1 MLRVI
6 LIIVV
11 AVVLIIGIAFVWG
24 YWRWATRTETLRSQL
39 ASAMQSPIPATYDPH
54 ELDSLPSCVQRYL
67 RMVLVPGQPIIRD
80 VYLEHEGEMNMAQ
93 DKWVP
98 FTSQQYISTR
108 DPGFVWDA
116 RISMFPGVRVHVHDA
131 YVDGKGLLHAS
142 VIGLITMMDQSGTG
156 ITYGEYLRWCAETAW
171 YPTAMLPS
179 QGASWQPLTDTSAR
193 VTFKHGS
200 MQATLTA
207 TFGSDGLLASIR
219 AEDRGREVNGGTTI
233 PTPWE
238 GRWSNYIRMNGMLVP
253 GTGEVAWILKEGR
266 MVYWRGRIAN
276 SE

>member
-1 MLRVI
+1 MKII

-11 AVVLIIGIAFVWG
+11 VAALIIGVAFVWG
-24 YWRWATRTETLRSQL
+24 YWRWATRTESLRSKL
-39 ASAMQSPIPATYDPH
+39 YSTMQSPVPATYDPH

-67 RMVLVPGQPIIRD
+67 RLVLVPGQPIIRD
-80 VYLEHEGEMNMAQ
+80 VYLEHEGEMDMSQ

-98 FTSQQYISTR
+98 FTSKQYISTR
-108 DPGFVWDA
+108 EPGFIWDA
-116 RISMFPGVRVHVHDA
+116 RIAMFPGIKVHVHDA
-131 YVDGKGLLHAS
+131 FVDGKGLLHAS
-142 VIGLITMMDQSGTG
+142 VIGLITMMEQSGSAFD
-156 ITYGEYLRWCAETAW
+156 YGEYLRWCAETAW

-179 QGASWQPLTDTSAR
+179 QGAVWQPLTDTSAR
-193 VTFKHGS
+193 VTFRNGS
-200 MQATLTA
+200 LTATLTV
-207 TFGSDGLLASIR
+207 TFSPDGLMSSIR
-219 AEDRGREVNGGTTI
+219 AEDRGREVNGQTI

-253 GTGEVAWILKEGR
+253 STGEVAWILKEGR

>member
-6 LIIVV
+6 LIIFV
-11 AVVLIIGIAFVWG
+11 AAALIIGIAFVWG
-24 YWRWATRTETLRSQL
+24 YWRWATRTETLRSKL
-39 ASAMQSPIPATYDPH
+39 YGAMQSPIPATYDPH

-67 RMVLVPGQPIIRD
+67 RLVLVPGQPIIRE
-80 VYLEHEGEMNMAQ
+80 VYLEHEGEMDMSQ

-98 FTSQQYISTR
+98 FTSKQYISTR
-108 DPGFVWDA
+108 EPGFIWDA
-116 RISMFPGVRVHVHDA
+116 RIAMFPGIHVHVHDA
-131 YVDGKGLLHAS
+131 FVDGKGLLHAS
-142 VIGLITMMDQSGTG
+142 VIGLITMMEQSGSAFD
-156 ITYGEYLRWCAETAW
+156 YGEYLRWCAESAW
-171 YPTAMLPS
+171 YPTVLLPS

-193 VTFKHGS
+193 VTFKNGS
-200 MQATLTA
+200 LTATLTV
-207 TFGSDGLLASIR
+207 TFSPDGLMSTIR
-219 AEDRGREVNGGTTI
+219 AEDRGREVNGTVV

-266 MVYWRGRIAN
+266 KVYWKGRIAN